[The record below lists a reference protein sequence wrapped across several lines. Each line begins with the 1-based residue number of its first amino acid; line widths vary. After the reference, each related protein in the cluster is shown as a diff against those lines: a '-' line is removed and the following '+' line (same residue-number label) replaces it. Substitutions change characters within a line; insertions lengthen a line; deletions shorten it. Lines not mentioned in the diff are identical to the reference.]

1 MPEAP
6 VRKVTIFVS
15 SPADVAAERGR
26 VQAVAA
32 KLNREYEGLVR
43 FETVLWEEHF
53 YKADKS
59 FQPQI
64 SEALAC
70 DIVVSVFWTRIG
82 TELPADFARMTGGR
96 PYPSGTAYE
105 LLTAL
110 EASKSKGVPDVYVF
124 RKTADA
130 VLSTADAERRRR
142 AQAQLDALEAFW
154 SEWFRSE
161 TGEFRAAFQTF
172 ANTDA
177 FERQIELLL
186 RQWLETRGLL
196 GPRLAWPKE
205 KGSPFRGLTPFEAEH
220 AVVFFG
226 RERVIDEAR
235 RRLIEAAE
243 RGTPF
248 LLIVGGSGT
257 GKSSVARAGL
267 IPRLTT
273 PGVAPSIDIWRVA
286 RMKPGE
292 GQSGPLVAL
301 AAALLATEALPEL
314 AQGDYPTAA
323 ALADNLRRGGP
334 ALAQPI
340 IRALARVAEAA
351 QQHHHTD
358 RDLQP
363 ALVLLVDQFEELFAQ
378 GVSDGERAAFAE
390 SLQQLVA
397 TGQVWCVATM
407 RADLY
412 DLLLKQQVLKA
423 LKEAGASLD
432 LGPPGPAELA
442 ETCAHRPRRR
452 GCCSRHTPRRASS
465 ASGCWPTPRPPT
477 ACRCCS
483 SRCNSSTSDA
493 WRSWARRR

>member
-177 FERQIELLL
+177 SCCC
-186 RQWLETRGLL
+186 GN
-196 GPRLAWPKE
+196 
-205 KGSPFRGLTPFEAEH
+205 GSNR
-220 AVVFFG
+220 AVCSD
-226 RERVIDEAR
+226 RVSHGR
-235 RRLIEAAE
+235 RR
-243 RGTPF
+243 
-248 LLIVGGSGT
+248 
-257 GKSSVARAGL
+257 KARPSAG
-267 IPRLTT
+267 
-273 PGVAPSIDIWRVA
+273 
-286 RMKPGE
+286 
-292 GQSGPLVAL
+292 
-301 AAALLATEALPEL
+301 
-314 AQGDYPTAA
+314 
-323 ALADNLRRGGP
+323 
-334 ALAQPI
+334 
-340 IRALARVAEAA
+340 
-351 QQHHHTD
+351 
-358 RDLQP
+358 
-363 ALVLLVDQFEELFAQ
+363 
-378 GVSDGERAAFAE
+378 
-390 SLQQLVA
+390 
-397 TGQVWCVATM
+397 
-407 RADLY
+407 
-412 DLLLKQQVLKA
+412 
-423 LKEAGASLD
+423 
-432 LGPPGPAELA
+432 
-442 ETCAHRPRRR
+442 
-452 GCCSRHTPRRASS
+452 SRHSRPSMRWCSS
-465 ASGCWPTPRPPT
+465 AANG
-477 ACRCCS
+477 
-483 SRCNSSTSDA
+483 
-493 WRSWARRR
+493 